1 MKIIHT
7 VCNYL
12 LIVAVLAV
20 FSGGLTV
27 CAQDR
32 TTEKEVSAINESDRH
47 QNEKIIVY
55 YFHGKMRCR
64 TCRTIEALTRQAVEE
79 GFAGKIKDGSM
90 ELKTIN
96 VDISE
101 NSHFVTDYQ
110 LITRSVVVS
119 NQRNGKENNWKRLDR
134 VWELVKND
142 SAFINYIKAEI
153 NSVMKGES

>member
-79 GFAGKIKDGSM
+79 GFSGKIKDGSM